1 MKSVL
6 WILLITA
13 WIAPIAS
20 ADEPATAPESLDRF
34 LSGVR
39 DFAGGKLTP
48 GPLYDPQSVGLPPG
62 GGAIHVIGASTSM
75 NYTNISA
82 TPSWRAANG
91 RLVSGSIMRYT
102 IAPAPIYGQTIV
114 RQNVLPQ
121 RITQQRIVS
130 PWGR

>member
-6 WILLITA
+6 WILLITTLF
-13 WIAPIAS
+13 APVAS
-20 ADEPATAPESLDRF
+20 ADEPAIAPESLERF

-102 IAPAPIYGQTIV
+102 IAPTSLFGQTIV
-114 RQNVLPQ
+114 RQSIMPQ
-121 RITQQRIVS
+121 QITPQRIVS
-130 PWGR
+130 PSGR

>member
-6 WILLITA
+6 WVLLITA
-13 WIAPIAS
+13 WIAPVAS
-20 ADEPATAPESLDRF
+20 ANEPAIAPESLERF

-48 GPLYDPQSVGLPPG
+48 GPLYDPKSVGLPPG
-62 GGAIHVIGASTSM
+62 GGAIHVIGASTST

-82 TPSWRAANG
+82 LPSWRATNG
-91 RLVSGSIMRYT
+91 GLVYGSIVRNT
-102 IAPAPIYGQTIV
+102 IVPTRIVGQTIV
-114 RQNVLPQ
+114 PQ
-121 RITQQRIVS
+121 RIIQQRIVS